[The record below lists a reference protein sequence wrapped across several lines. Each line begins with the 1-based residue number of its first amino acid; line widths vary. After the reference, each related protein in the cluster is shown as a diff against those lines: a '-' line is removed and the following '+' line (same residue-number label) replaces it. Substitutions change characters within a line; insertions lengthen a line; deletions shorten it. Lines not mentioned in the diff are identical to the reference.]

1 MPTFDCV
8 LGVLEVA
15 EVLLEDEGLARPHGV
30 LGEDEE
36 LHVVDAALK
45 GVHVRHLEVRTQ
57 VRHLRLQL
65 VPGVDLHQRRLV
77 LSRLK
82 RSTDVECQY
91 RVYICKVNISTFQ
104 MDITQYVG
112 SSVQA

>member
-1 MPTFDCV
+1 MLTFDCV

-36 LHVVDAALK
+36 LDVVGALR
-45 GVHVRHLEVRTQ
+45 VHVGHLEVRAQ
-57 VRHLRLQL
+57 VRHLRLEL

-77 LSRLK
+77 LTRLCIK
-82 RSTDVECQY
+82 VDPAFKVY
-91 RVYICKVNISTFQ
+91 RCKAIP
-104 MDITQYVG
+104 YVR
-112 SSVQA
+112 

>member
-1 MPTFDCV
+1 MLTFDCV

-36 LHVVDAALK
+36 LDVVIAAL

-65 VPGVDLHQRRLV
+65 VTGVDLQNVDLLTWTEVARQGLF
-77 LSRLK
+77 SR
-82 RSTDVECQY
+82 
-91 RVYICKVNISTFQ
+91 
-104 MDITQYVG
+104 
-112 SSVQA
+112 